1 MWLARRRTEAP
12 SRGSNRRTGGVR
24 NPCPPCF
31 AEAVIAFHLRSESRK
46 VDAYLNSQ
54 GFQRVGFEQ
63 LTPTKR
69 RLLAGDASVTYT
81 LFAVG
86 CSRQAQAAVRAE
98 RVGERVGAG
107 QVEEPVA
114 VEKHDGDGV
123 QTGEP
128 SDGKRRTPPCCSP
141 RFCPARRFRGP
152 IIHDGSFGAET
163 VKADGLIDP
172 SFRGRRVA
180 DCLRPFDELC
190 VFPLA
195 ESKSGSVTT
204 EVIA

>member
-1 MWLARRRTEAP
+1 MKK
-12 SRGSNRRTGGVR
+12 R
-24 NPCPPCF
+24 NEKK
-31 AEAVIAFHLRSESRK
+31 ALRK
-46 VDAYLNSQ
+46 GIV
-54 GFQRVGFEQ
+54 
-63 LTPTKR
+63 R
-69 RLLAGDASVTYT
+69 RLLGYVRPYKGYVVGAALFSVLYVGFT
-81 LFAVG
+81 LVGPVLYGFAIDNM
-86 CSRQAQAAVRAE
+86 
-98 RVGERVGAG
+98 VGAG

-128 SDGKRRTPPCCSP
+128 PDGKRRTPTCCSP